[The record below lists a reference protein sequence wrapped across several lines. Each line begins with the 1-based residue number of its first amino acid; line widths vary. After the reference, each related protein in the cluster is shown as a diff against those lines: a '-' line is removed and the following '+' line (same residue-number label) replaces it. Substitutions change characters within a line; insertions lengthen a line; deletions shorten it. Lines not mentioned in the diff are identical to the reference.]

1 MRTVI
6 RTEEVSV
13 TIVSVVNYH
22 EVMPTAPPA
31 VDLAE
36 LASRLRIGVTRLARR
51 LRREADVN
59 VTPTLLSAI
68 ATVEQHGPLT
78 AGDLAAHEQV
88 RKPTATR
95 LIGALLA
102 KDLVERTADL
112 SDGRIVWLKLSPE
125 GRRVLHRA
133 RRRKDEFLARRMKRL
148 SPEDQSTLA
157 RAIGILERLMEV
169 ER

>member
-1 MRTVI
+1 M
-6 RTEEVSV
+6 
-13 TIVSVVNYH
+13 TIVSLVNYH
-22 EVMPTAPPA
+22 GIMPTAPPT

-36 LASRLRIGVTRLARR
+36 LASHLRIGVTRLARR
-51 LRREADVN
+51 LRREADVS

-68 ATVEQHGPLT
+68 ATVERHGPLT

-102 KDLVERTADL
+102 KDLVERTADPL
-112 SDGRIVWLKLSPE
+112 DGRIVWLELSPE

-133 RRRKDEFLARRMKRL
+133 RRRKDEFLARRIERL
-148 SPEDQSTLA
+148 SPEDQATLA
-157 RAIGILERLMEV
+157 RAVGILERLIEV

>member
-1 MRTVI
+1 
-6 RTEEVSV
+6 V
-13 TIVSVVNYH
+13 TIVSLVNYH
-22 EVMPTAPPA
+22 GIMPTAPTT

-36 LASRLRIGVTRLARR
+36 LASHLRIGVTRLARR
-51 LRREADVN
+51 LRREADVSI
-59 VTPTLLSAI
+59 TPTLLSAI

-102 KDLVERTADL
+102 KDIVKRTADPL
-112 SDGRIVWLKLSPE
+112 DGRIVWLELSPE

-133 RRRKDEFLARRMKRL
+133 RRRKDEFLARRIKRL
-148 SPEDQSTLA
+148 APEDQATLR
-157 RAIGILERLMEV
+157 RAVGILERLIEV